1 MFIKTQA
8 NELINIEFCKNIS
21 RSYLE
26 CIKSDMLTVDI
37 YADDYFL
44 GEYDKKDTSI
54 VIDGIYEAIERGE
67 RVYKMPTL
75 EEVKE
80 YAK

>member
-1 MFIKTQA
+1 MFIKTQG
-8 NELINIEFCKNIS
+8 NGLINLEFCKTIS
-21 RSYLE
+21 RSDFE

-54 VIDGIYEAIERGE
+54 VIDGIYEAIKRGE